1 MPSRGITKRSHIS
14 VTLIYPINTPGMSTK
29 VVDTSSSCSSMHTY
43 ANVEI
48 CTAQTVEHNPQR
60 STTSHSHPHLGGL
73 VDWGGIAVVDLGVG
87 FREGG
92 TPFSKER
99 LIRPWPLTVHIV
111 LPSVPTPRP
120 DLSLER
126 SVESGKKRRLGRK
139 GERESVGGRR
149 REVRVVR
156 CDHPCERW

>member
-139 GERESVGGRR
+139 GAGERR
-149 REVRVVR
+149 REKAGGKGG
-156 CDHPCERW
+156 EL

>member
-1 MPSRGITKRSHIS
+1 
-14 VTLIYPINTPGMSTK
+14 
-29 VVDTSSSCSSMHTY
+29 MHTY

-120 DLSLER
+120 GGAGLVLGTER
-126 SVESGKKRRLGRK
+126 RVGEEEKVGEEGSGRASE
-139 GERESVGGRR
+139 GEGGR
-149 REVRVVR
+149 
-156 CDHPCERW
+156 